1 MPVPFLI
8 IDGYNL
14 MHAAGLARVHH
25 PPGDLANKRLALLAK
40 LARRMTVEERKRCTV
55 VFDAIDAPSNLPG
68 RFSHEMMVVLFAEP
82 GREADEMIES
92 LISQHSAPRQVKVI
106 SSDHRLQ
113 TAIRRRRGLGIDSDV
128 FLKELES
135 PARQVSGVQRPAS
148 AKNAPEDDVGFWMDE
163 FDDVSPKVLQDELR
177 AETADPKDDWQQHLN
192 QLQQQIQDK
201 AGLEEWLNESTKSR
215 PRGKPN
221 KS

>member
-25 PPGDLANKRLALLAK
+25 PPGDLANKRLALLSR

-82 GREADEMIES
+82 GHEADEMIEK

-113 TAIRRRRGLGIDSDV
+113 SAIRRRRGLGIDSDV
-128 FLKELES
+128 FLNDLES
-135 PARQVSGVQRPAS
+135 PNRQVSPLQRPAS
-148 AKNAPEDDVGFWMDE
+148 AKTVPEDDVGFWMDE
-163 FDDVSPKVLQDELR
+163 FDDVIPKVLQDELR
-177 AETADPKDDWQQHLN
+177 AENTDPKDDWQQHLN
-192 QLQQQIQDK
+192 QLQKQIQDK

-215 PRGKPN
+215 PRDQPK